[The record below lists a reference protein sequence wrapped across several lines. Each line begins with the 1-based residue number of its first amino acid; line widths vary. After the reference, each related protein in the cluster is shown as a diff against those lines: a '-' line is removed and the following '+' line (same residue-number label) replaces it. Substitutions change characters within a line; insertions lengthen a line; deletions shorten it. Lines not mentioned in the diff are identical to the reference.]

1 MNESQLA
8 KAPGHVISFRYHE
21 RGFFMKNFLIR
32 GISIRLYQKVQ
43 KFSRE
48 RNLSANQLL
57 LDIID
62 REIERM
68 KGNVDEEKQRAEA
81 FRRLREIREELSRK
95 YGKQED

>member
-1 MNESQLA
+1 
-8 KAPGHVISFRYHE
+8 
-21 RGFFMKNFLIR
+21 MKNFLIR

-68 KGNVDEEKQRAEA
+68 EGNVDEEKQRAEA

-95 YGKQED
+95 YGKQEDSTKLIREMRDERSRKLGGLT